1 MEEKVFRSK
10 SVVCSMAGGI
20 VFSGKGLICEE
31 LFGGKS
37 WSELLEL
44 KRHGLPIEGDEM
56 TPKIDL
62 GKLRN
67 WLRNFGLEDVDPKT
81 ITMEMLA
88 VAKGK

>member
-1 MEEKVFRSK
+1 MEAKVFRGK
-10 SVVCSMAGGI
+10 SIVCSMASGI

-31 LFGGKS
+31 LFDGKS

-56 TPKIDL
+56 APKIDL

-67 WLRNFGLEDVDPKT
+67 WQRTFVLEDVDPQD
-81 ITMEMLA
+81 ITLEMLET
-88 VAKGK
+88 AKGK